1 LEVVALVRLL
11 VQEVLRQVVAIL
23 FLVQLPQL
31 AAEVAVR
38 HRLPPEHQAAL
49 EVEAG
54 TLTLAVLV
62 HLDKVM
68 QAALVVVGLL
78 MGVAAAAVL
87 AQ

>member
-1 LEVVALVRLL
+1 MAAVAAVHLL
-11 VQEVLRQVVAIL
+11 AQEVLQQVVAIL

-49 EVEAG
+49 EVEADM
-54 TLTLAVLV
+54 LTLAVLV

-78 MGVAAAAVL
+78 MGVVAAAAQ

>member
-1 LEVVALVRLL
+1 MAAAVHLL
-11 VQEVLRQVVAIL
+11 AQEVLQQVVAIL

-49 EVEAG
+49 EVEADM
-54 TLTLAVLV
+54 LTLAVLV
-62 HLDKVM
+62 HLDKAM
-68 QAALVVVGLL
+68 LAALVAAGLL
-78 MGVAAAAVL
+78 MGVVAVVAL

>member
-1 LEVVALVRLL
+1 LAAVAAVHLL
-11 VQEVLRQVVAIL
+11 AQEVLRQVVAIL

-49 EVEAG
+49 EVEADM
-54 TLTLAVLV
+54 LTLAVLV

-78 MGVAAAAVL
+78 MGVVAAAAL